1 MLYLISIP
9 SYHLIDNEIKKIV
22 KDNDYVHFNMAKT
35 TIKDIIDEA
44 SYYTLTG
51 DEKYIV
57 VSNANFFGSEKLDE
71 KDSTL
76 LLNYIKNPIK
86 STTIIFTTTSPIDL
100 RKSITKEIK
109 SKYKLINI
117 NKFSYKD
124 YESEINK
131 YVSSMGFKIEYE
143 CISYLINNSYDNL
156 DIIFNEIDKMVL
168 YYNHLTTIKFKD
180 LLQVVG
186 SIIDSNNFH
195 FVDAVINKNLK
206 LSLKLFD
213 DLKVVKTEPVMLISL
228 LAREYRLMYYV
239 KKMYQNKKTL
249 ASICSELKLQ
259 DWQVNKLYNNSIK
272 YSDDELLNNLVSLCN
287 CDTSIKKGLWD
298 KDVALISFLLGAC
311 C

>member
-9 SYHLIDNEIKKIV
+9 SYHLIDNETKKVV
-22 KDNDYVHFNMAKT
+22 KENDYVDFNMART
-35 TIKDIIDEA
+35 SIKDIIDEA

-71 KDSTL
+71 KDNEL

-86 STTIIFTTTSPIDL
+86 STVIIFTTTMPIDL

-124 YESEINK
+124 YETEINK
-131 YVSSMGFKIEYE
+131 YISSKGFKIEYD
-143 CISYLINNSYDNL
+143 CIKYLINNSYDNL
-156 DIIFNEIDKMVL
+156 DIMFNEIDKMML
-168 YYNHLTTIKFKD
+168 YYNHLTTIKYKD

-186 SIIDSNNFH
+186 SVIDNNNFH
-195 FVDAVINKNLK
+195 FVEAVINKNLK
-206 LSLKLFD
+206 LSLKLFN
-213 DLKVVKTEPVMLISL
+213 DLKVYKTETVMLISL

-239 KKMYQNKKTL
+239 KKMYQNKKML
-249 ASICSELKLQ
+249 VSICSELKLQ

-272 YSDDELLNNLVSLCN
+272 YSGKELLSNLVELCN
-287 CDTSIKKGLWD
+287 CDTAIKKGMWD

>member
-9 SYHLIDNEIKKIV
+9 SYHLIDNEIKKVV
-22 KDNDYVHFNMAKT
+22 KENDYVDFNMART
-35 TIKDIIDEA
+35 SIKDIIDEA

-71 KDSTL
+71 KDNEL

-86 STTIIFTTTSPIDL
+86 STVIIFTTTMPIDL

-117 NKFSYKD
+117 NKFNYKD
-124 YESEINK
+124 YETEINK
-131 YVSSMGFKIEYE
+131 YISSKGFKIEYD
-143 CISYLINNSYDNL
+143 CIKYLINNSYDNL
-156 DIIFNEIDKMVL
+156 DIMFNEIDKMML
-168 YYNHLTTIKFKD
+168 YYNHLTTIKYKD

-186 SIIDSNNFH
+186 SVIDNNNFH
-195 FVDAVINKNLK
+195 FVEAVINKNLK
-206 LSLKLFD
+206 LSLKLFN
-213 DLKVVKTEPVMLISL
+213 DLKVYKTEPVMLISL

-239 KKMYQNKKTL
+239 KKMYQNKKML
-249 ASICSELKLQ
+249 VSICSELKLQ

-272 YSDDELLNNLVSLCN
+272 YSEKELLSNLVELCN
-287 CDTSIKKGLWD
+287 CDTAIKKGMWD

>member
-9 SYHLIDNEIKKIV
+9 SYHLIDNEIKKVV
-22 KDNDYVHFNMAKT
+22 KENDYVDFNMART
-35 TIKDIIDEA
+35 SIKDIIDEA

-71 KDSTL
+71 KDNEL

-86 STTIIFTTTSPIDL
+86 STVIIFTTTMPIDL

-117 NKFSYKD
+117 NKFNYKD
-124 YESEINK
+124 YETEINK
-131 YVSSMGFKIEYE
+131 YISSKGFKIEYD
-143 CISYLINNSYDNL
+143 CIKYLINNSYDNL
-156 DIIFNEIDKMVL
+156 DIMFNEIDKMML
-168 YYNHLTTIKFKD
+168 YYNHLTTIKYKD

-186 SIIDSNNFH
+186 SVIDNNNFH
-195 FVDAVINKNLK
+195 FVEAVINKNLK
-206 LSLKLFD
+206 LSLKLFS
-213 DLKVVKTEPVMLISL
+213 DLKVYKTEPVMLISL

-239 KKMYQNKKTL
+239 KKMYQNKKML
-249 ASICSELKLQ
+249 VSICSELKLQ

-272 YSDDELLNNLVSLCN
+272 YSEKELLSNLVELCN
-287 CDTSIKKGLWD
+287 CDTAIKKGMWD

>member
-9 SYHLIDNEIKKIV
+9 SYHLIDNETKKVV
-22 KDNDYVHFNMAKT
+22 KENDYVDFNMART
-35 TIKDIIDEA
+35 SIKDIIDEA

-71 KDSTL
+71 KDNEL

-86 STTIIFTTTSPIDL
+86 STVIIFTTTMPIDL

-124 YESEINK
+124 YETEINK
-131 YVSSMGFKIEYE
+131 YISSKGFKIEYD
-143 CISYLINNSYDNL
+143 CIKYLINNSYDNL
-156 DIIFNEIDKMVL
+156 DIMFNEIDKMML
-168 YYNHLTTIKFKD
+168 YYNHLTTIKYKD

-186 SIIDSNNFH
+186 SVIDNNNFH
-195 FVDAVINKNLK
+195 FVEAVINKNLK
-206 LSLKLFD
+206 LSLKLFN
-213 DLKVVKTEPVMLISL
+213 DLKVYKTEPVMLISL

-239 KKMYQNKKTL
+239 KKMYQNKKML
-249 ASICSELKLQ
+249 VSICSELKLQ

-272 YSDDELLNNLVSLCN
+272 YSDDELLKNLVNLSN
-287 CDTSIKKGLWD
+287 CDVSIKKGIWD
-298 KDVALISFLLGAC
+298 KDVALISFLLESC
-311 C
+311 I

>member
-9 SYHLIDNEIKKIV
+9 SYHLIDNETKKVV
-22 KDNDYVHFNMAKT
+22 KENDYVDFNMART
-35 TIKDIIDEA
+35 SIKDIIDEA

-71 KDSTL
+71 KDNEL

-86 STTIIFTTTSPIDL
+86 STVIIFTTTMPIDL

-124 YESEINK
+124 YETEINK
-131 YVSSMGFKIEYE
+131 YISSKGFKIEYD
-143 CISYLINNSYDNL
+143 CIKYLINNSYDNL
-156 DIIFNEIDKMVL
+156 DIMFNEIDKMML
-168 YYNHLTTIKFKD
+168 YYNHLTTIKYKD

-186 SIIDSNNFH
+186 SVIDNNNFH
-195 FVDAVINKNLK
+195 FVEAVINKNLK
-206 LSLKLFD
+206 LSLKLFN
-213 DLKVVKTEPVMLISL
+213 DLKVYKTEPVMLISL

-239 KKMYQNKKTL
+239 KKMYQNKKML
-249 ASICSELKLQ
+249 VSICSELKLQ

-272 YSDDELLNNLVSLCN
+272 YSEKELLSNLVELCN
-287 CDTSIKKGLWD
+287 CDTAIKKGMWD